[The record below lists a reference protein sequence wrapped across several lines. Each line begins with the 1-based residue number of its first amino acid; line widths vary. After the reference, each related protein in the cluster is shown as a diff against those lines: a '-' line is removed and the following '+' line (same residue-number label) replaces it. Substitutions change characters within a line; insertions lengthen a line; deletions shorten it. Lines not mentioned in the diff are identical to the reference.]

1 MRMNSVDTFKKRLRE
16 EIAAVE
22 QEIQAHNQ
30 QVEALTERLEG
41 LKRADE
47 LFDSEHAAIA
57 ELLQASIGDGS
68 GITRLMATA
77 TASMTQR
84 GPANPKT
91 TGTLQK
97 QIGRTTRIGRGNM
110 KTGPAQSVARS
121 ASQHGG
127 LTRVD
132 MMAAV
137 LRRHPRRTVRELI
150 ALLDKEFR
158 WKANESAVTGKLY
171 TRRDKF
177 VHTQPD
183 RSTNRPVTW
192 SLK

>member
-1 MRMNSVDTFKKRLRE
+1 MNSVDTFKKRLHE

-30 QVEALTERLEG
+30 QVEALSKRLEG

-47 LFDSEHAAIA
+47 LFESDQAAVA
-57 ELLQASIGDGS
+57 ELLQASIGNGS
-68 GITRLMATA
+68 GITRQMATTPAVTTHRAARPRA
-77 TASMTQR
+77 TDARKQLGR
-84 GPANPKT
+84 GI
-91 TGTLQK
+91 
-97 QIGRTTRIGRGNM
+97 QIGRGIVKPGRANR
-110 KTGPAQSVARS
+110 VARTMS
-121 ASQHGG
+121 HNGG

-150 ALLDKEFR
+150 ALLDKECR
-158 WKANESAVTGKLY
+158 WKTNESAVTGKLY

>member
-1 MRMNSVDTFKKRLRE
+1 MRMTSVDTFKKRLRE

-22 QEIQAHNQ
+22 QQIQAHNQ
-30 QVEALTERLEG
+30 QVEVLSKRLEG

-47 LFDSEHAAIA
+47 LFDSDQAAIA
-57 ELLQASIGDGS
+57 ELLQATIGDGS
-68 GITRLMATA
+68 GITRQMAAASTTQSTA
-77 TASMTQR
+77 
-84 GPANPKT
+84 ANPKT
-91 TGTLQK
+91 TDTLQK
-97 QIGRTTRIGRGNM
+97 QLGRTARIGRGNT
-110 KTGPAQSVARS
+110 KTGHAQSVARS

-150 ALLDKEFR
+150 ALLDKECR

>member
-1 MRMNSVDTFKKRLRE
+1 MTMNSVDTFKKRLRE
-16 EIAAVE
+16 EIASVE
-22 QEIQAHNQ
+22 QETQSHNQ
-30 QVEALTERLEG
+30 QAEALTKRLEG

-47 LFDSEHAAIA
+47 LFDSDRAAIA
-57 ELLQASIGDGS
+57 ELLQATLIHGS
-68 GITRLMATA
+68 GTAREIAPTPATTR
-77 TASMTQR
+77 QR
-84 GPANPKT
+84 AAARPKARGAQRQLGR
-91 TGTLQK
+91 GT
-97 QIGRTTRIGRGNM
+97 QIGRG
-110 KTGPAQSVARS
+110 KTKTAGAHPVARS
-121 ASQHGG
+121 TYDGT

-137 LRRHPRRTVRELI
+137 LRRHPRRSVRELI

-158 WKANESAVTGKLY
+158 WKTNESVVTGKLY

-177 VHTQPD
+177 VHTQPN

>member
-1 MRMNSVDTFKKRLRE
+1 MRMNSLDTFKQRLRE

-22 QEIQAHNQ
+22 QEIQPHNQ
-30 QVEALTERLEG
+30 QVEALSKRLEG

-47 LFDSEHAAIA
+47 LFESDQAAIA
-57 ELLQASIGDGS
+57 ELLQASIGIGS
-68 GITRLMATA
+68 GITRQMATTPSA
-77 TASMTQR
+77 TTQR
-84 GPANPKT
+84 AAHPKA
-91 TGTLQK
+91 TGVRKQLGRGT
-97 QIGRTTRIGRGNM
+97 QIGRR
-110 KTGPAQSVARS
+110 KTKTAGAHPAARS
-121 ASQHGG
+121 ARNDGR

-137 LRRHPRRTVRELI
+137 LKRHPRRTVRELI
-150 ALLDKEFR
+150 ALLNKEFR
-158 WKANESAVTGKLY
+158 WKTNESAVTGKLY

-192 SLK
+192 SSK

>member
-1 MRMNSVDTFKKRLRE
+1 MNSVDTFKQRLRE

-30 QVEALTERLEG
+30 QVEALSTRLEG
-41 LKRADE
+41 LKRADK
-47 LFDSEHAAIA
+47 LFDSDQAAVA
-57 ELLQASIGDGS
+57 ELLQASS
-68 GITRLMATA
+68 GIPRPTA
-77 TASMTQR
+77 TTPAVTTQGAAR
-84 GPANPKT
+84 PQATPAR
-91 TGTLQK
+91 K
-97 QIGRTTRIGRGNM
+97 QLGRSTQIGRGNT
-110 KTGPAQSVARS
+110 KPRRANSVARAMS
-121 ASQHGG
+121 HSGG

-137 LRRHPRRTVRELI
+137 LRRHPRRSVRELI
-150 ALLDKEFR
+150 ALLAKEFR

-183 RSTNRPVTW
+183 HSTNRPVTW

>member
-1 MRMNSVDTFKKRLRE
+1 MNSLDTFKKRLGE
-16 EIAAVE
+16 QIATVE

-30 QVEALTERLEG
+30 QIEVLSKRLEG

-47 LFDSEHAAIA
+47 LFDCDQAAIA
-57 ELLQASIGDGS
+57 ELLQASIDDGS
-68 GITRLMATA
+68 RITRHIVTA
-77 TASMTQR
+77 PASTTQR
-84 GPANPKT
+84 AAANPKT

-97 QIGRTTRIGRGNM
+97 RLGRTTRIGRGDI
-110 KTGPAQSVARS
+110 KTGHTQSVARS
-121 ASQHGG
+121 ASQQGG
-127 LTRVD
+127 PTRVD

-137 LRRHPRRTVRELI
+137 LRRHPHRTVRELI